1 MSEAAAQCIEIFS
14 LNSLEN
20 ICGAVLTSVKYLT
33 DLPKIDSIIT
43 NRQLTQSS

>member
-20 ICGAVLTSVKYLT
+20 ICGAVLTSVKYLAG
-33 DLPKIDSIIT
+33 LRKIDSIISNT
-43 NRQLTQSS
+43 RLT

>member
-20 ICGAVLTSVKYLT
+20 ISGAVLTSVKYLAGHR
-33 DLPKIDSIIT
+33 KIDSIIS
-43 NRQLTQSS
+43 NIRLT